1 MKKEDENVF
10 FSLFEDKA
18 SIPCFPLRFNA
29 GMCYAVCCMTTVK
42 PNPTP
47 LSELARRDAALM
59 SLPRVGDLVQG
70 KVLSK
75 SARLLV
81 VDLGRFGTGVV
92 YRGELKNARQA
103 LKGLEIGSD
112 VSAKVVDTDN
122 EEGYIELSLAEA
134 GRQKAWGE
142 VMELLE
148 KDEPFSVTPKAAN
161 KGGLVVD
168 ICGLSGFLPVSQLS
182 VEHAP
187 KTTGDERDG
196 LVSALEKLIGVEM
209 KVKIIDANSR
219 SEKLI
224 VSERE
229 ASELSSKELAKN
241 YKVGQEI
248 EGVVSGVA
256 DFGAFVQFTD
266 NPAVEGLVHVSE
278 LAYRIVENP
287 KEIVKVDDVIKAKIV
302 DIRDG
307 KISLSIKAL
316 KSDPWTEAAE
326 LFKQGDTVTGRVY
339 MFNPYG
345 AVVTLKGELQGQIHV
360 TEFGGSEEMKKEIAI
375 GKDYEFLID
384 QVKPEERRIALKKKK

>member
-1 MKKEDENVF
+1 
-10 FSLFEDKA
+10 
-18 SIPCFPLRFNA
+18 
-29 GMCYAVCCMTTVK
+29 MTIAK
-42 PNPTP
+42 PTPTP

-92 YRGELKNARQA
+92 YRGELKNARLA
-103 LKGLEIGSD
+103 LKGLDVGSD

-134 GRQKAWGE
+134 GRQKAWTE
-142 VMELLE
+142 ITELLE
-148 KDEPFSVTPKAAN
+148 KDEPFTVVPKAAN
-161 KGGLVVD
+161 KGGLVVE

-182 VEHAP
+182 AEHAP
-187 KTTGDERDG
+187 KLVGDDRDG
-196 LVSALEKLIGVEM
+196 LVPALEKLIGAEI

-219 SEKLI
+219 NEKLI

-241 YKVGQEI
+241 YTVGQEI
-248 EGVVSGVA
+248 EGVVTGVA

-307 KISLSIKAL
+307 KISLSIKSL
-316 KSDPWTEAAE
+316 QVDPWTEA
-326 LFKQGDTVTGRVY
+326 GDTFKAGDVVTGKVY

-345 AVVTLKGELQGQIHV
+345 AVVALKGDLQGQIHV
-360 TEFGGSEEMKKEIAI
+360 TEFGGSEEMKKEISV
-375 GKDYEFLID
+375 GKEYEFLID
-384 QVKPEERRIALKKKK
+384 QVKLEERRIALKRKK

>member
-1 MKKEDENVF
+1 
-10 FSLFEDKA
+10 
-18 SIPCFPLRFNA
+18 
-29 GMCYAVCCMTTVK
+29 MT
-42 PNPTP
+42 
-47 LSELARRDAALM
+47 
-59 SLPRVGDLVQG
+59 LPRVGDLVQG
-70 KVLSK
+70 KILSK

-103 LKGLEIGSD
+103 LKGLNTGDE

-134 GRQKAWGE
+134 GRQKAWME
-142 VMELLE
+142 INELLE

-168 ICGLSGFLPVSQLS
+168 VCGMQGFLPVSQLS
-182 VEHAP
+182 TEHMP
-187 KTTGDERDG
+187 KVSPDEQNG
-196 LVSALEKLIGVEM
+196 LASALEKLIGVEM
-209 KVKIIDANSR
+209 KVKIIDANAR
-219 SEKLI
+219 NEKLI

-229 ASELSSKELAKN
+229 ASELSSRELAKN
-241 YKVGQEI
+241 YTVGQVV

-287 KEIVKVDDVIKAKIV
+287 KEVVKVDDVIKAKIV

-307 KISLSIKAL
+307 RISLSLKAL
-316 KSDPWTEAAE
+316 QTDPWAEAGT
-326 LFKQGDTVTGRVY
+326 LFKTGETVTGRVY

-345 AVVTLKGELQGQIHV
+345 AVVALKGDLQGQIHV
-360 TEFGGSEEMKKEIAI
+360 TEFGGSDEMKKEITV
-375 GKDYEFLID
+375 GKEYEFLVD
-384 QVKPEERRIALKKKK
+384 QVKPEERRIVLKKKK

>member
-1 MKKEDENVF
+1 MIASFFVF
-10 FSLFEDKA
+10 R
-18 SIPCFPLRFNA
+18 SITSIACFLLRFNA
-29 GMCYAVCCMTTVK
+29 GVCYAVCCMTLIKSNV
-42 PNPTP
+42 TP
-47 LSELARRDAALM
+47 LSEFARRDVASM
-59 SLPRVGDLVQG
+59 TLPRVGDIVQG
-70 KVLSK
+70 KILSK

-103 LKGLEIGSD
+103 LKGLEVGSE

-161 KGGLVVD
+161 KGGLVVE
-168 ICGLSGFLPVSQLS
+168 ICGLQGFLPVSQLS
-182 VEHAP
+182 AEHAP
-187 KTTGDERDG
+187 KVGPDERDG
-196 LVSALEKLIGVEM
+196 LTSALGKLIGVEI

-219 SEKLI
+219 NEKLI

-229 ASELSSKELAKN
+229 ASEISSKELAKN
-241 YKVGQEI
+241 YSIGQEI

-278 LAYRIVENP
+278 LAHRIVENP
-287 KEIVKVDDVIKAKIV
+287 KEIVKVDDVIKARIV

-316 KSDPWTEAAE
+316 NSDPWTEVGN
-326 LFKQGDTVTGRVY
+326 LFKVGEIVTGRVY

-345 AVVTLKGELQGQIHV
+345 AVVTLKGDIQGQIHV
-360 TEFGGSEEMKKEIAI
+360 TEFGGSEEMKKEIAV
-375 GKDYEFLID
+375 GKEYEFLID
-384 QVKPEERRIALKKKK
+384 QVKPEERRVVLKKKK